1 MKIRDMRQ
9 LAAIA
14 AAVLMTAGTVQ
25 AAGGSFVCE
34 RSPTVE
40 VRKQAGGSF
49 AFQNIV
55 NEYRVRWDAAEVRRQ
70 CEAYAA
76 GQPYEIG
83 CLNGRRDW
91 AAILASVPQDY
102 FGQSNKALAAAYS
115 EEMRKGN
122 GYKEALDYCRSV
134 GAVD

>member
-1 MKIRDMRQ
+1 MKTQPIM

-14 AAVLMTAGTVQ
+14 AAALTTASGAQ

-40 VRKQAGGSF
+40 VVEKVGGSF
-49 AFQNIV
+49 GLQNIV
-55 NEYRVRWDAAEVRRQ
+55 NEYRVRWDAAEARRQ

-76 GQPYEIG
+76 GQPYQIG

-91 AAILASVPQDY
+91 TAILASVPQDY
-102 FGQSNKALAAAYS
+102 FGQSNKALAATYR

-122 GYKEALDYCRSV
+122 GFKEAMEYCRSV
-134 GAVD
+134 GAIE

>member
-1 MKIRDMRQ
+1 MMSRG
-9 LAAIA
+9 LAAA
-14 AAVLMTAGTVQ
+14 ATMALLAMDSAAQ

-40 VRKQAGGSF
+40 VREQAGGSF

-55 NEYRVRWDAAEVRRQ
+55 NEYRLRWDAAEARRQ

-76 GQPYEIG
+76 GQAYEIS

-91 AAILASVPQDY
+91 GAILASVPKEY
-102 FGQSNKALAAAYS
+102 FGQSNESLSASYEKES
-115 EEMRKGN
+115 QQEN
-122 GYKEALDYCRSV
+122 GYEDALNHCRNV
-134 GAVD
+134 GAID